1 MTVDVSR
8 GVNNDYSAFI
18 LYDITTVPYK
28 IVGIYRNNEV
38 KPMVFPNIINQ
49 ISVQYNQAYVLCEV
63 NDIGDQVAS
72 ILQYDLENENVLMC
86 AMRGRA
92 GQVVGQGFSGGKVQL
107 GVKMSSTV
115 KKVGCSNLK
124 GLIEDDKIIIN
135 DYDIISELTTFI
147 QKGQSWQAEDGCND
161 DLAMC
166 LVIFAW
172 LSVQDYFKELHD
184 NDVRKRMYEEQR
196 EAIDADMAPFGFIS
210 DGMEEET
217 FVDQEGDVWS
227 AAPKV
232 DEYGDRTFMWEYR

>member
-1 MTVDVSR
+1 
-8 GVNNDYSAFI
+8 
-18 LYDITTVPYK
+18 
-28 IVGIYRNNEV
+28 
-38 KPMVFPNIINQ
+38 
-49 ISVQYNQAYVLCEV
+49 
-63 NDIGDQVAS
+63 
-72 ILQYDLENENVLMC
+72 LMC

-147 QKGQSWQAEDGCND
+147 QKGSSWQAEDGCND

-217 FVDQEGDVWS
+217 FVDKEGDVWS
-227 AAPKV
+227 AAKSG
-232 DEYGDRTFMWEYR
+232 DEYGERTFMWEYR